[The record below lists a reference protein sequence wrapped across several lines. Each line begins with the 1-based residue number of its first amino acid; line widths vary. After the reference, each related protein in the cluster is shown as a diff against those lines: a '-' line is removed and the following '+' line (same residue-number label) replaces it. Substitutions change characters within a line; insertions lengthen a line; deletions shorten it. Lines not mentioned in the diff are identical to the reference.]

1 MNRWF
6 DKLPIIGKKI
16 PGKITLSFLMLLFA
30 VCMRQVLKTSDRT
43 ICVLAMFFSFVG
55 DVALNHKRNHNE
67 QSLMDFVFGGI
78 SFIAAHI
85 CYCIAYNIKIIEN
98 KYTLINP
105 GLIFAISILILVSY
119 FVLISSKSEKNLK
132 LKAFGIAYLWL
143 TGINYITIFSYAYS
157 SKSIESLAALGGL
170 LFLASDVIIGFEKFS
185 GLKSSLAR
193 ELVWWLYP
201 IGQII
206 LIAMA

>member
-6 DKLPIIGKKI
+6 DKIPVIGNRI
-16 PGKITLSFLMLLFA
+16 PGKIILSFLMLLFA
-30 VCMRQVLKTSDRT
+30 ILMQRIYRTSDRT

-67 QSLMDFVFGGI
+67 QSLKDFVIGGT
-78 SFIAAHI
+78 SFIFAHI
-85 CYCIAYNIKIIEN
+85 CYCIAYNDKIVKN
-98 KYTLINP
+98 NYLLINP
-105 GLIFAISILILVSY
+105 GFVFSIFIIIAISYLTIT
-119 FVLISSKSEKNLK
+119 SSKSENNPK
-132 LKAFGIAYLWL
+132 LLAFGIAYLWI
-143 TGINYITIFSYAYS
+143 TGINYITIFSYSYS
-157 SKSIESLAALGGL
+157 VKSVESFAALGGL
-170 LFLASDVIIGFEKFS
+170 LFLSSDVIIGLEKFS